1 MLILIVVFACHEIPQ
16 KGVNEISRNTIFSA
30 LHCWKILESAMN
42 KHPNFRYLDKKE
54 GLVGYF
60 SDYCENF
67 PELLSTP
74 LHRNDS
80 ASWSGEAAPLLKAK
94 TEYIF
99 KSEVINLVQ
108 RSAVFRRSWSVSTL
122 WCIHNLSFAMQ
133 NLPQPWTLS
142 PQVRQRILAAIGTS
156 GPFSNTQVESKDKLV
171 TCQAN
176 NTNIR
181 LTKVENEIKTL
192 KTISL

>member
-1 MLILIVVFACHEIPQ
+1 MMYPQ
-16 KGVNEISRNTIFSA
+16 FIICNAESSEA
-30 LHCWKILESAMN
+30 LRTM
-42 KHPNFRYLDKKE
+42 
-54 GLVGYF
+54 
-60 SDYCENF
+60 
-67 PELLSTP
+67 
-74 LHRNDS
+74 
-80 ASWSGEAAPLLKAK
+80 
-94 TEYIF
+94 
-99 KSEVINLVQ
+99 
-108 RSAVFRRSWSVSTL
+108 
-122 WCIHNLSFAMQ
+122 
-133 NLPQPWTLS
+133 S

>member
-1 MLILIVVFACHEIPQ
+1 MCQRNFAEHNIL
-16 KGVNEISRNTIFSA
+16 SLA
-30 LHCWKILESAMN
+30 LLKDPWKRIEQASQFQIWRLCLGAFN
-42 KHPNFRYLDKKE
+42 KEE
-54 GLVGYF
+54 GLVG
-60 SDYCENF
+60 SF
-67 PELLSTP
+67 PELLLTP